1 MVLSQREEPTAGAVS
16 NRLENI
22 EQLVRELSSE
32 VTLLRRE
39 DLALEVSTLYPD
51 LRSDSEI
58 QFADK
63 VRCFEIRLI
72 GRALDLTGGNQ
83 KLAARLLGLLPST
96 LNEKMKR
103 YKLLRASEL
112 KPTEQRQL

>member
-1 MVLSQREEPTAGAVS
+1 MP

-22 EQLVRELSSE
+22 EQLLRELSSE
-32 VTLLRRE
+32 VTLLRR
-39 DLALEVSTLYPD
+39 DSFALELSTLYPD
-51 LRSDSEI
+51 LRSDSQI

-72 GRALDLTGGNQ
+72 GQALDLTGGNQ
-83 KLAARLLGLLPST
+83 KLAARLLGLRPTT

-103 YKLLRASEL
+103 YKLLHGREPKA
-112 KPTEQRQL
+112 TEQRQL

>member
-1 MVLSQREEPTAGAVS
+1 MP

-32 VTLLRRE
+32 VTLLRR
-39 DLALEVSTLYPD
+39 DNLALELSTLYPD
-51 LRSDSEI
+51 LRSDSQI

-72 GRALDLTGGNQ
+72 GRALEVTGGNQ
-83 KLAARLLGLLPST
+83 KLAARLLGLRPTT

-103 YKLLRASEL
+103 YNLLHAREPKTTA
-112 KPTEQRQL
+112 QRQL